1 LAYFDLETSSGRGGS
16 TPLAARF
23 DHRHLIGHA
32 RPATLRLEPPA
43 PVPAHVQVASERYAE
58 LEVSLD
64 PQTRTYWC
72 SMAPNGPPSFTP
84 GLLRDLA
91 AMQRSIRQL
100 CAQAGSEEIIRY
112 FVVQSRLNGIFN
124 LGGDLELFANYI
136 RRRDREGL
144 LRYALA
150 CVGVVHENA
159 VAYGQRMVTIA
170 LVQGDALGG
179 GFEAALSCDVI
190 IAERSAKFGFPE
202 ILFNL
207 FPGMGAYSLLSRR
220 LDAARAEKMILS
232 GRIYT
237 ADELHALGLVEQVV
251 EDGKGQQAA
260 REYVARATRRHNG
273 QSALYAARRIVQP
286 LPLEELRAVTELW
299 VDAALRVSEA
309 DLRKMSRLKAA
320 QGRRSP
326 ASGAEA
332 GEC

>member
-1 LAYFDLETSSGRGGS
+1 LARFHLETSGGVGGI
-16 TPLAARF
+16 PLAARF
-23 DHRHLIGHA
+23 DDRHLIGRA
-32 RPATLRLEPPA
+32 TPATLRTGPPG

-72 SMAPNGPPSFTP
+72 SMAPKGSPSFTP

-100 CAQAGSEEIIRY
+100 CARARGEEVIRY
-112 FVVQSRLNGIFN
+112 FVVESRLKGIFN
-124 LGGDLELFANYI
+124 LGGDLELFAACI
-136 RRRDREGL
+136 RRGDRDAL

-159 VAYGQRMVTIA
+159 IAYDERIVTIA

-190 IAERSAKFGFPE
+190 VAERGGKFGFPE
-202 ILFNL
+202 ILFNM

-220 LDAARAEKMILS
+220 LDAARAEQVIMS

-237 ADELHALGLVEQVV
+237 AEELHALGLVDHVVGDGAGEQAVR
-251 EDGKGQQAA
+251 DYIN
-260 REYVARATRRHNG
+260 RSTRRHNG
-273 QSALYAARRIVQP
+273 QSALYAARRRVRP
-286 LPLEELRAVTELW
+286 LPLRELQDVTELW
-299 VDAALRVSEA
+299 VDAALRVTEL
-309 DLRKMSRLKAA
+309 DLRKMSRLRVA

-326 ASGAEA
+326 GPVIDAPSL
-332 GEC
+332 

>member
-1 LAYFDLETSSGRGGS
+1 MSG

-23 DHRHLIGHA
+23 DDRHLIGHA
-32 RPATLRLEPPA
+32 RPARPSPAPPA
-43 PVPAHVQVASERYAE
+43 PVAAHLQVASERYDE

-72 SMAPNGPPSFTP
+72 SMAPKEAPSFTP

-100 CAQAGSEEIIRY
+100 CTRAGSEEVIRH
-112 FVVQSRLNGIFN
+112 FVVQSRLRGIFN
-124 LGGDLELFANYI
+124 LGGDLELFADAI

-159 VAYGQRMVTIA
+159 VSYDQRIVTIA

-207 FPGMGAYSLLSRR
+207 FPGMGAYSLLSQR
-220 LDAARAEKMILS
+220 LDGARAEKMILS

-237 ADELHALGLVEQVV
+237 ADELHSMGLVEQVV
-251 EDGKGQQAA
+251 EDGKGQQAV
-260 REYVARATRRHNG
+260 REYISRGSRRHNG
-273 QSALYAARRIVQP
+273 QSTLSAARRMVQP
-286 LPLEELRAVTELW
+286 LRLEELRAVTELW
-299 VDAALRVSEA
+299 VDAALRVREV
-309 DLRKMSRLKAA
+309 DLRKMGRLKAA

-326 ASGAEA
+326 ASVADA
-332 GEC
+332 SLA